1 VLPFARPGEALVA
14 VVAMGLL
21 VLICRWVFSP
31 THTPPRASDGEP
43 VDYGLL
49 VPVTVAAT
57 AADAAMLRDLL
68 AAQGIRASV
77 SARHEVL
84 VFERDLER
92 ARALVG

>member
-1 VLPFARPGEALVA
+1 MIPFARPGEALVA
-14 VVAMGLL
+14 VIAMAVLL
-21 VLICRWVFSP
+21 LLCRWVFSP
-31 THTPPRASDGEP
+31 THTSPRAPGGEP

-57 AADAAMLRDLL
+57 ADDALMLRDLL

-84 VFERDLER
+84 VFDRDVEQ